1 MLTYSMMQFRDTRYF
16 PQIYNKCNKKNSEYM
31 NEIQKFLDNGK
42 ERKVFDASDGFE

>member
-1 MLTYSMMQFRDTRYF
+1 MQFRDTRF
-16 PQIYNKCNKKNSEYM
+16 FSHRHIIFIKISEYM